1 MYFDFMFYNFRVN
14 KEPLNCIC
22 SGVVNTETG
31 KSVNVK
37 FDLGFTG
44 DVSAEKIKE
53 IINEKARSIFKDGF
67 EFIYIDNFL
76 VNVKSK
82 TPETTTIPNY
92 GIIGLYTFIVHVVV

>member
-1 MYFDFMFYNFRVN
+1 MFSYNYNFRVN

-53 IINEKARSIFKDGF
+53 IDATLCDK
-67 EFIYIDNFL
+67 
-76 VNVKSK
+76 VCQ
-82 TPETTTIPNY
+82 
-92 GIIGLYTFIVHVVV
+92 